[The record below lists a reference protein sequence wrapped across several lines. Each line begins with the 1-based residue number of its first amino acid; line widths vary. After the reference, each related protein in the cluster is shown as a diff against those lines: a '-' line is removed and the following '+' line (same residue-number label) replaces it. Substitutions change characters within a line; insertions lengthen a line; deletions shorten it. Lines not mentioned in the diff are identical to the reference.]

1 MQESFLGEAMYV
13 SISKRKSEI
22 ASLVSELNPKLGKT
36 GVLPQTL
43 KLITRMLDHKI
54 LAAKFRL
61 WSHICVTQK

>member
-22 ASLVSELNPKLGKT
+22 ASLVSELNHKLGKT

-43 KLITRMLDHKI
+43 KLIPRMLDHKI
-54 LAAKFRL
+54 LQLNFDFGVISA
-61 WSHICVTQK
+61 